1 LGAWPPKLDA
11 CPNGTGCREPP
22 RGSIAVRAS
31 PARLYIA
38 MSHRIE
44 LETHHG
50 RIGAQQADPA
60 GAPRAGLVLIQ
71 EIFGVNR
78 HIRAV
83 AEQWAGLGY
92 AVIAP
97 QLIDFVEADVELDYT
112 PEGVARGRQL
122 MSEVG
127 FDRCV
132 AACAAATDALRAR
145 GLKVGALG
153 FCIGGSIAFL
163 CCTRLGL
170 PAVSYYGGR
179 ILAFLHERPQA
190 PLLLMFGRH
199 DPLIPPEAVQAHRS
213 ALPGAHFELFDAGHG
228 FNCEQR
234 DDFHAPSAAR
244 ALQVAG
250 DFLATHLA

>member
-1 LGAWPPKLDA
+1 M
-11 CPNGTGCREPP
+11 TR
-22 RGSIAVRAS
+22 RIA
-31 PARLYIA
+31 
-38 MSHRIE
+38 

-50 RIGAQQADPA
+50 QIGAQLAEPA
-60 GAPRAGLVLIQ
+60 GTPRAGLVLIQ

-97 QLIDFVEADVELDYT
+97 QLIDFVEPEVELDYT

-122 MSEVG
+122 MGEVG
-127 FDRCV
+127 YDRCV
-132 AACAAATDALRAR
+132 ASCAAAADVLRAR
-145 GLKVGALG
+145 GLRVGALG

-179 ILAFLHERPQA
+179 TLPFLHERPQA
-190 PLLLMFGRH
+190 PLLLMFGAQ
-199 DPLIPPEAVQAHRS
+199 DPLIPPEAVQAHRK
-213 ALPGAHFELFDAGHG
+213 ALPQARIELFDAGHG
-228 FNCEQR
+228 FNCDQR
-234 DDFHAPSAAR
+234 VDFHAPSAAR
-244 ALQVAG
+244 ALQVAQ
-250 DFLATHLA
+250 DFLASHLA